1 MKTSS
6 LLAIALVVT
15 GIHGFSTISSSRSCS
30 TGSRTTTHNNNFLI
44 ESQLRQVIGRPAV
57 SALQIASSSQETAAS
72 ATPTTDSTNSKQDKA
87 KQRLLELK
95 KQGGSFTF
103 NTPIGALNPFAIY
116 YGLTSIF
123 LGIPWYFALKTY
135 QLLFWMTGGRIDRKV
150 RQ

>member
-1 MKTSS
+1 MKTS
-6 LLAIALVVT
+6 LLAIALVVP
-15 GIHGFSTISSSRSCS
+15 GVNGFSTISSSRCS
-30 TGSRTTTHNNNFLI
+30 TGSRNINNNNYLI
-44 ESQLRQVIGRPAV
+44 ESTLRQVIGRSAV

-72 ATPTTDSTNSKQDKA
+72 TSTTTDDSSSKQDKA

-150 RQ
+150 RGR